1 MSIID
6 NKILTNF
13 QPELVALPLPQVQ
26 GLNNSKIEDDND
38 MGPIINILD
47 ILDDKEVEQEQVT
60 EEVKRIVPVD
70 KIVEVLIHVP
80 KLESREEV
88 DEINESSGNTS
99 TNTDTISPE
108 TTSLPTNNSNEK
120 NNNNSLKL
128 EILSGLIESE
138 NKNNQTGLDISAVNV
153 SNKYINASTTSST
166 SVEVF
171 SDFLDLEFIEKEQ
184 TTGNI
189 TENNILKLTT
199 SSLDENGSESTTIE
213 RDQKQE
219 QEAILQVDNL
229 NLDIADNSESMI
241 ESNNSNESIINLVDI
256 IKNSFDLPSSNLNQ
270 ENISLRPE
278 IFVFLG
284 LRGLVL

>member
-13 QPELVALPLPQVQ
+13 QPEFVALPLPQVQ

-80 KLESREEV
+80 KLGSREEV
-88 DEINESSGNTS
+88 DETNESSGNTS
-99 TNTDTISPE
+99 TNTDKISPE

-184 TTGNI
+184 TTGNT

-199 SSLDENGSESTTIE
+199 SSLDESESTAIE

-229 NLDIADNSESMI
+229 NLEIPDNN

-256 IKNSFDLPSSNLNQ
+256 IKNSFDLPSSNSNNNDQSL